1 MNKITIYKKLKK
13 NKGNKSGEFSALIVA
28 VASQPWEGKP
38 SFPIPKACTLQLLP
52 PFSLEP
58 ASRIG
63 FRPGRARTKAAVE
76 AALVPSLHRVA
87 SLRGSPGS
95 DLPLT
100 LAPDHMQAA
109 LGCTQHLSNLLRVAS
124 KPTKTKGEI
133 IQGLGNK
140 YVIFPLPKL
149 LFC

>member
-1 MNKITIYKKLKK
+1 M
-13 NKGNKSGEFSALIVA
+13 AL
-28 VASQPWEGKP
+28 ASQPWEGKP
-38 SFPIPKACTLQLLP
+38 SFPIPRAHTLQLLP
-52 PFSLEP
+52 PFSLES
-58 ASRIG
+58 ASRTG
-63 FRPGRARTKAAVE
+63 FRLGRARTKAAVE

-100 LAPDHMQAA
+100 LAPDHTQAS

-124 KPTKTKGEI
+124 KPAKTKGEI